1 MAIYSILV
9 TNNADGCTTEIEQ
22 QLTVTGCTSYIVR
35 LTSNSNAVGPFDVF
49 VDSVIYYSAQTR
61 TEMLN
66 GVVVNLECLTPTPTI
81 TPTNTPTPSITPTI
95 GVTPSPT
102 PTNTETP
109 TNTPTPTNTGTP
121 TNTPTPTPTNTGTP
135 TNTPTLTPTNTGTPT
150 NTPTP
155 TSTPPVLYYAYIFPE
170 PLDST
175 SQNNLGQYMF
185 DDGAT
190 WFGYGNSGGSPGVT
204 NYSNNLISYANY
216 SGWTDGGGNFITP
229 VTSLV
234 GPIRQTAGVGTDLFG
249 CPQDQY
255 TFGTIE
261 ITSSQVTP
269 TIQYNY
275 SIWIPL
281 AGVNDSMNNMTVDVG
296 TSACDTGLFDG
307 YIPES
312 VLAATTVTLTSG
324 GAIPAGQY
332 RVLWNFVLPITT
344 PLGAS
349 LFFKGNTKS

>member
-1 MAIYSILV
+1 MALYSILV
-9 TNNADGCTTEIEQ
+9 TNNYDGCTTEIEQ
-22 QLTVTGCTSYIVR
+22 QVDVTSCTNYIVR
-35 LTSNSNAVGPFDVF
+35 LTSNSNALGPFDVF

-66 GVVVNLECLTPTPTI
+66 GVVVTLNCVTPTPSI

-95 GVTPSPT
+95 GLTPT
-102 PTNTETP
+102 PTPTVTETP
-109 TNTPTPTNTGTP
+109 TNTPTPGGGS
-121 TNTPTPTPTNTGTP
+121 TPTPTPTVTT
-135 TNTPTLTPTNTGTPT
+135 TPT

-155 TSTPPVLYYAYIFPE
+155 TSTPPVVYYAYIFPE

-175 SQNNLGQYMF
+175 SQSELGQYMF

-190 WFGYGNSGGSPGVT
+190 WYGYGNSGGSPGIT

-216 SGWTDGGGNFITP
+216 SGWTDGGGNFVTP
-229 VTSLV
+229 VTSLI
-234 GPIRQTAGVGTDLFG
+234 GDIRQTVGVGTDSFG

-261 ITSSQVTP
+261 ITSSAVTP

-307 YIPES
+307 YTPES
-312 VLAATTVTLTSG
+312 VLASTTVTLTSG
-324 GAIPAGQY
+324 GAIPAGPY

>member
-1 MAIYSILV
+1 MALYSILV
-9 TNNADGCTTEIEQ
+9 TNNYDGCTTEIEQ
-22 QLTVTGCTSYIVR
+22 QIDVTSCTNYIVR
-35 LTSNSNAVGPFDVF
+35 LTSNSNALGPFDVF

-61 TEMLN
+61 TQMLN
-66 GVVVNLECLTPTPTI
+66 GVVITLECQTPTPSI

-95 GVTPSPT
+95 GLTPTTTPTPSITPTVTPTSGVSPT
-102 PTNTETP
+102 PTE
-109 TNTPTPTNTGTP
+109 
-121 TNTPTPTPTNTGTP
+121 
-135 TNTPTLTPTNTGTPT
+135 TPT

-155 TSTPPVLYYAYIFPE
+155 TSTPAVVYYAYIFPE

-175 SQNNLGQYMF
+175 SQSELGQYMF

-190 WFGYGNSGGSPGVT
+190 WFGYGNSGGSPGIT
-204 NYSNNLISYANY
+204 NYSSNLISYANY
-216 SGWTDGGGNFITP
+216 SGWTDSGGNFVTP

-234 GPIRQTAGVGTDLFG
+234 GAIRQTAGVGTDSFG

-255 TFGTIE
+255 TFGTVE
-261 ITSSQVTP
+261 ITQSQVTSG
-269 TIQYNY
+269 ISYNY

-296 TSACDTGLFDG
+296 TSACDAGLFDG

-324 GAIPAGQY
+324 GAIPAGSY

-344 PLGAS
+344 PLGTS

>member
-1 MAIYSILV
+1 MATYSILV
-9 TNNADGCTTEIEQ
+9 TNNANGCTTEIEQ
-22 QLTVTGCTSYIVR
+22 QLTVTSCTSYIVR

-66 GVVVNLECLTPTPTI
+66 GVVVNLDCLTPTPSI

-95 GVTPSPT
+95 GVTPTPTPTVTETPTNTPTPGLSPSPT

-109 TNTPTPTNTGTP
+109 TNTPTPT
-121 TNTPTPTPTNTGTP
+121 
-135 TNTPTLTPTNTGTPT
+135 
-150 NTPTP
+150 
-155 TSTPPVLYYAYIFPE
+155 STPPVVYYAYIFPE

-175 SQNNLGQYMF
+175 SQSELGQYMF

-190 WFGYGNSGGSPGVT
+190 WFGYGNSGGSPGIT

-216 SGWTDGGGNFITP
+216 SGWTDGGGNFVTP
-229 VTSLV
+229 VTTLV
-234 GPIRQTAGVGTDLFG
+234 GAIRQTGGVGTDSFG

-255 TFGTIE
+255 TFGTVE

-269 TIQYNY
+269 SIQYNY
-275 SIWIPL
+275 SVWIPL

-296 TSACDTGLFDG
+296 TSACDAGLFDG

-312 VLAATTVTLTSG
+312 TLAATTVTLSSG
-324 GAIPAGQY
+324 GAIPAGSY

-344 PLGAS
+344 PLGTS

>member
-1 MAIYSILV
+1 MALYSILV
-9 TNNADGCTTEIEQ
+9 TNNYDGCTTEIEQ
-22 QLTVTGCTSYIVR
+22 QVDVTSCTNYIVR
-35 LTSNSNAVGPFDVF
+35 LTSNSNALGPFDVF

-61 TEMLN
+61 TQMLN
-66 GVVVNLECLTPTPTI
+66 GVVVSLQCGTPTPSI

-95 GVTPSPT
+95 GLTPT
-102 PTNTETP
+102 PTPTVTETP
-109 TNTPTPTNTGTP
+109 TNTPTPGGGS
-121 TNTPTPTPTNTGTP
+121 TPTPTPTVTT
-135 TNTPTLTPTNTGTPT
+135 TPT

-155 TSTPPVLYYAYIFPE
+155 TSTPPVVYYAYIFPE

-175 SQNNLGQYMF
+175 SQSELGQYMF

-190 WFGYGNSGGSPGVT
+190 WYGYGNSGGSPGIT

-216 SGWTDGGGNFITP
+216 SGWTDGGGNFVTP
-229 VTSLV
+229 VTSLI
-234 GPIRQTAGVGTDLFG
+234 GDIRQTVGVGTDSFG

-261 ITSSQVTP
+261 ITSSAVTP

-312 VLAATTVTLTSG
+312 VLASTTVTLLSG
-324 GAIPAGQY
+324 SAIPAGSY

>member
-1 MAIYSILV
+1 MATYSILV
-9 TNNADGCTTEIEQ
+9 TNNANGCTTEIEQ
-22 QLTVTGCTSYIVR
+22 QLTVTSCTSYIVR

-66 GVVVNLECLTPTPTI
+66 GVVVNLDCLTPTPSI

-95 GVTPSPT
+95 GLTPTPTPTVTETPTNTPTPGLSPSPT

-109 TNTPTPTNTGTP
+109 TNTPTPT
-121 TNTPTPTPTNTGTP
+121 
-135 TNTPTLTPTNTGTPT
+135 
-150 NTPTP
+150 
-155 TSTPPVLYYAYIFPE
+155 STPPVVYNAYIFPE

-175 SQNNLGQYMF
+175 SQASLGQYLYSS
-185 DDGAT
+185 GST
-190 WFGYGNSGGSPGVT
+190 WYGYGNSGGAPSIT
-204 NYSNNLISYANY
+204 NYSNNLEIYANY
-216 SGWTDGGGNFITP
+216 SGWTDGGGNFVTP

-234 GPIRQTAGVGTDLFG
+234 GPLRQLSGVGTDSFG

-255 TFGTIE
+255 TFGTVE
-261 ITSSQVTP
+261 ITSSAVTP

-312 VLAATTVTLTSG
+312 VLASTTVTLLSG
-324 GAIPAGQY
+324 SAIPAGPY

>member
-1 MAIYSILV
+1 MATYSILV
-9 TNNADGCTTEIEQ
+9 TNNANGCTTEIEQ
-22 QLTVTGCTSYIVR
+22 QLTVTSCTSYIVR

-66 GVVVNLECLTPTPTI
+66 GVVVNLDCLTPTPSI

-95 GVTPSPT
+95 GLTPT
-102 PTNTETP
+102 PTPTVTTTP
-109 TNTPTPTNTGTP
+109 TNTPTSGGGS
-121 TNTPTPTPTNTGTP
+121 TPTPTPTVTTTP
-135 TNTPTLTPTNTGTPT
+135 TETPT

-155 TSTPPVLYYAYIFPE
+155 TSTPPVVYYAYIFPE

-175 SQNNLGQYMF
+175 SQSELGQYMF
-185 DDGAT
+185 DDNAT
-190 WFGYGNSGGSPGVT
+190 WFGYGNSGGSPGIT

-216 SGWTDGGGNFITP
+216 SGWTDSGGNFVTP
-229 VTSLV
+229 VTTLV
-234 GPIRQTAGVGTDLFG
+234 GAIRQNGGVGTDSFG

-255 TFGTIE
+255 TFGTVE

-269 TIQYNY
+269 SIQYNY
-275 SIWIPL
+275 SVWIPL

-296 TSACDTGLFDG
+296 TSACDAGLFDG

-312 VLAATTVTLTSG
+312 TLAATTVTLTSG
-324 GAIPAGQY
+324 SAAIPNGSY

-344 PLGAS
+344 PLGTS

>member
-1 MAIYSILV
+1 MALYSILV
-9 TNNADGCTTEIEQ
+9 TNNYDGCTTEIEQ
-22 QLTVTGCTSYIVR
+22 QVDVTSCTNYIVR
-35 LTSNSNAVGPFDVF
+35 LTSNSNALGPFDVF

-66 GVVVNLECLTPTPTI
+66 GVVVALNCVTPTPSI

-95 GVTPSPT
+95 GLTPT
-102 PTNTETP
+102 PTPTVTETP
-109 TNTPTPTNTGTP
+109 TNTPTPGGGP
-121 TNTPTPTPTNTGTP
+121 TPTPTPTVTTTP
-135 TNTPTLTPTNTGTPT
+135 TETPT

-155 TSTPPVLYYAYIFPE
+155 TSTPPVVYYAYIFPE

-175 SQNNLGQYMF
+175 SQASLGQYLYSS
-185 DDGAT
+185 GST
-190 WFGYGNSGGSPGVT
+190 WYGYGNSGGAPSIT
-204 NYSNNLISYANY
+204 NYSNNLEIYANY
-216 SGWTDGGGNFITP
+216 SGWTNSVGNFVTP

-234 GPIRQTAGVGTDLFG
+234 GPLRQLSGVGTDSFG

-255 TFGTIE
+255 TFGTVE
-261 ITSSQVTP
+261 ITSSAVTP

-281 AGVNDSMNNMTVDVG
+281 SGVSNSMNNMTVDVG

-312 VLAATTVTLTSG
+312 VLASTTVTLLSG
-324 GAIPAGQY
+324 SAIPAGPY

>member
-1 MAIYSILV
+1 MATYSILV
-9 TNNADGCTTEIEQ
+9 TNNANGCTTEIEQ
-22 QLTVTGCTSYIVR
+22 QLTVTSCTSYIVR

-66 GVVVNLECLTPTPTI
+66 GVVVNLDCLTPTPSI

-95 GVTPSPT
+95 GVTPTPTPTVTETPTNTPTPGLSPSPT

-109 TNTPTPTNTGTP
+109 TNTPTPT
-121 TNTPTPTPTNTGTP
+121 
-135 TNTPTLTPTNTGTPT
+135 
-150 NTPTP
+150 
-155 TSTPPVLYYAYIFPE
+155 STPPVVYYAYIFPE

-175 SQNNLGQYMF
+175 SQSELGQYMF

-190 WFGYGNSGGSPGVT
+190 WFGYGNSGGSPGIT

-216 SGWTDGGGNFITP
+216 SGWTDSGGNFVTP
-229 VTSLV
+229 VTTLV
-234 GPIRQTAGVGTDLFG
+234 GAIRQNGGVGTDSFG

-255 TFGTIE
+255 TFGTVE

-269 TIQYNY
+269 SIQYNY
-275 SIWIPL
+275 SVWIPL

-296 TSACDTGLFDG
+296 TSACDAGLFDG

-312 VLAATTVTLTSG
+312 TLAATTVTLTSG
-324 GAIPAGQY
+324 SAAIPNGSY

-344 PLGAS
+344 PLGTS

>member
-1 MAIYSILV
+1 MATYSILV
-9 TNNADGCTTEIEQ
+9 TNNANGCTTEIEQ
-22 QLTVTGCTSYIVR
+22 QLTVTSCTSYIVR

-66 GVVVNLECLTPTPTI
+66 GVVVNLDCLTPTPSI

-95 GVTPSPT
+95 GLTPTPTPTVTETPTNTPTPGLSPSPT

-109 TNTPTPTNTGTP
+109 TNTPTPT
-121 TNTPTPTPTNTGTP
+121 
-135 TNTPTLTPTNTGTPT
+135 
-150 NTPTP
+150 
-155 TSTPPVLYYAYIFPE
+155 STPPVVYYAYIFPE

-175 SQNNLGQYMF
+175 SQSELGQYMF

-190 WFGYGNSGGSPGVT
+190 WFGYGNSGGSPGIT

-216 SGWTDGGGNFITP
+216 SGWTDSGGNFVTP
-229 VTSLV
+229 VTTLV
-234 GPIRQTAGVGTDLFG
+234 GAIRQNGGVGTDSFG

-255 TFGTIE
+255 TFGTVE

-269 TIQYNY
+269 SIQYNY
-275 SIWIPL
+275 SVWIPL

-296 TSACDTGLFDG
+296 TSACDAGLFDG
-307 YIPES
+307 YIPETT
-312 VLAATTVTLTSG
+312 LAATTVTLTSG
-324 GAIPAGQY
+324 GAIPAGPY

-344 PLGAS
+344 PLGTS

>member
-1 MAIYSILV
+1 MATYSILV

-22 QLTVTGCTSYIVR
+22 QLTVTSCTSYIVR

-66 GVVVNLECLTPTPTI
+66 GVVVNLDCLTPTPSI

-95 GVTPSPT
+95 GLTPTPTPTVTETPTNTPTPGLSPSQT

-109 TNTPTPTNTGTP
+109 TNTPTPT
-121 TNTPTPTPTNTGTP
+121 
-135 TNTPTLTPTNTGTPT
+135 
-150 NTPTP
+150 
-155 TSTPPVLYYAYIFPE
+155 STPPVVYYAYIFPE

-175 SQNNLGQYMF
+175 SQAELGEYLYNS
-185 DDGAT
+185 GST
-190 WFGYGNSGGSPGVT
+190 WYGYGNSGGSPGIT
-204 NYSNNLISYANY
+204 NYSSNLISYANY
-216 SGWTDGGGNFITP
+216 SGWTDGGGNFVTP
-229 VTSLV
+229 VTSLI
-234 GPIRQTAGVGTDLFG
+234 GAIRQTVGVGTDSFG

-255 TFGTIE
+255 TFGTVE
-261 ITSSQVTP
+261 ITQSAVTSG
-269 TIQYNY
+269 ISYNY

-281 AGVNDSMNNMTVDVG
+281 AGVNDSMNNMTVNVG
-296 TSACDTGLFDG
+296 TSACDEQLFNG

-324 GAIPAGQY
+324 AAIPAGSY

-344 PLGAS
+344 PLGTS

>member
-1 MAIYSILV
+1 MATYSILV
-9 TNNADGCTTEIEQ
+9 TNNANGCTTEIEQ
-22 QLTVTGCTSYIVR
+22 QLTVTSCTSYIVR

-66 GVVVNLECLTPTPTI
+66 GVVVNLDCLTPTPSI

-95 GVTPSPT
+95 GLTPTPTPTVTETPTNTPTPGLSPSPT

-109 TNTPTPTNTGTP
+109 TNTPTPT
-121 TNTPTPTPTNTGTP
+121 
-135 TNTPTLTPTNTGTPT
+135 
-150 NTPTP
+150 
-155 TSTPPVLYYAYIFPE
+155 STPPVVYNAYIFPE

-175 SQNNLGQYMF
+175 SQIELGQYMF
-185 DDGAT
+185 DNLAT
-190 WFGYGNSGGSPGVT
+190 WFGYGNSGGSPGIT
-204 NYSNNLISYANY
+204 NYSSNLNSYAHY
-216 SGWTDGGGNFITP
+216 SGWTDSGGNFVTP
-229 VTSLV
+229 VTSLI
-234 GPIRQTAGVGTDLFG
+234 GAIRQNVGVGTDSFG

-255 TFGTIE
+255 TFGTVE

-269 TIQYNY
+269 SIQYNY

-296 TSACDTGLFDG
+296 TSACDAGLFDG

-312 VLAATTVTLTSG
+312 VLAATTVTVSLG
-324 GAIPAGQY
+324 GAIPAGSY

-344 PLGAS
+344 PLGTS

>member
-1 MAIYSILV
+1 MATYSILV

-22 QLTVTGCTSYIVR
+22 QLTVTSCTSYIVR

-66 GVVVNLECLTPTPTI
+66 GVVVNLDCLTPTPSI

-95 GVTPSPT
+95 GLTPT
-102 PTNTETP
+102 PTPTVTTTPTETP
-109 TNTPTPTNTGTP
+109 TNTPTSGGGS
-121 TNTPTPTPTNTGTP
+121 TPTPTPTVTTTP
-135 TNTPTLTPTNTGTPT
+135 TETPT

-155 TSTPPVLYYAYIFPE
+155 TSTPPVVYYAYIFPE

-175 SQNNLGQYMF
+175 SQASLGQYLYSS
-185 DDGAT
+185 GST
-190 WFGYGNSGGSPGVT
+190 WYGYGNSGGAPSIT
-204 NYSNNLISYANY
+204 NYSNNLEIYANY
-216 SGWTDGGGNFITP
+216 SGWTNSVGNFVTP
-229 VTSLV
+229 VASLV
-234 GPIRQTAGVGTDLFG
+234 GAIRQTAGVGSDSFG
-249 CPQDQY
+249 CEQNQY

-261 ITSSQVTP
+261 ITQSAVTSGI
-269 TIQYNY
+269 TYNY

-281 AGVNDSMNNMTVDVG
+281 SGVSNSMNNMTVNVG
-296 TSACDTGLFDG
+296 TSACDEQLFNG

-312 VLAATTVTLTSG
+312 ALAATTVTLTSG
-324 GAIPAGQY
+324 GAIPAGPY
-332 RVLWNFVLPITT
+332 RVLWNFVLPLTT
-344 PLGAS
+344 PLASS

>member
-1 MAIYSILV
+1 MATYSILV

-22 QLTVTGCTSYIVR
+22 QLTVTSCTSYIVR
-35 LTSNSNAVGPFDVF
+35 LTSTSNAVGPFDVF

-95 GVTPSPT
+95 GVTPTPTPTVTETPTNTPTPGLSPSPT

-109 TNTPTPTNTGTP
+109 TNTPTPT
-121 TNTPTPTPTNTGTP
+121 
-135 TNTPTLTPTNTGTPT
+135 
-150 NTPTP
+150 
-155 TSTPPVLYYAYIFPE
+155 STPPVVYYAYIFPE

-175 SQNNLGQYMF
+175 SQASLGQYLYSS
-185 DDGAT
+185 GST
-190 WFGYGNSGGSPGVT
+190 WYGYGNSGGAPSIT
-204 NYSNNLISYANY
+204 NYSNNLEIYANY
-216 SGWTDGGGNFITP
+216 SGWTDGGGNFVTP
-229 VTSLV
+229 VTSFI
-234 GPIRQTAGVGTDLFG
+234 GPLRQTVGVGTDSFG

-255 TFGTIE
+255 TFGTVE
-261 ITSSQVTP
+261 ITSSAVTP
-269 TIQYNY
+269 SIQYNY

-312 VLAATTVTLTSG
+312 VLASTTVTLLSG
-324 GAIPAGQY
+324 SAIPEGPY

>member
-1 MAIYSILV
+1 MATYSILV

-102 PTNTETP
+102 PTVTETP
-109 TNTPTPTNTGTP
+109 TNTPTPGASS
-121 TNTPTPTPTNTGTP
+121 TPTPTPTVTTTP
-135 TNTPTLTPTNTGTPT
+135 TETPT

-155 TSTPPVLYYAYIFPE
+155 TSTPPVVYYAYIFPE

-175 SQNNLGQYMF
+175 SQVELGQYLY
-185 DDGAT
+185 DDGST
-190 WFGYGNSGGSPGVT
+190 WFGYGNSGGAPGIT
-204 NYSNNLISYANY
+204 NYSNNLNSYAHY
-216 SGWTDGGGNFITP
+216 SGWTDSGGNFVTP
-229 VTSLV
+229 VASLV
-234 GPIRQTAGVGTDLFG
+234 GAIRQTAGVGSDSFG
-249 CPQDQY
+249 CEQNQY
-255 TFGTIE
+255 TFGTVE
-261 ITSSQVTP
+261 ITQSAVTSG
-269 TIQYNY
+269 ISYNY

-281 AGVNDSMNNMTVDVG
+281 AGVNDSMNNMTVNVG
-296 TSACDTGLFDG
+296 TSACDEQLFNG

-324 GAIPAGQY
+324 AAIPAGSY

-344 PLGAS
+344 PLGTS

>member
-1 MAIYSILV
+1 MALYSILV
-9 TNNADGCTTEIEQ
+9 TNNYDGCTTEIEQ
-22 QLTVTGCTSYIVR
+22 QVDVTSCTNYIVR
-35 LTSNSNAVGPFDVF
+35 LTSNSNALGPFDVF

-66 GVVVNLECLTPTPTI
+66 GVVVTLNCVTPTPSI

-95 GVTPSPT
+95 GLTPT
-102 PTNTETP
+102 PTPTVTETP
-109 TNTPTPTNTGTP
+109 TNTPTSGGGS
-121 TNTPTPTPTNTGTP
+121 TPTPTPTVTT
-135 TNTPTLTPTNTGTPT
+135 TPT

-155 TSTPPVLYYAYIFPE
+155 TSTPPVVYYAYIFPE

-175 SQNNLGQYMF
+175 SQASLGQYLYSS
-185 DDGAT
+185 GST
-190 WFGYGNSGGSPGVT
+190 WYGYGNSGGAPSIT
-204 NYSNNLISYANY
+204 NYSNNLEIYANY
-216 SGWTDGGGNFITP
+216 SGWTDGGGNFVTP
-229 VTSLV
+229 VTSLI
-234 GPIRQTAGVGTDLFG
+234 GAIRQTVGVGTDSFG

-255 TFGTIE
+255 TFGTVE
-261 ITSSQVTP
+261 ITSSAVTP
-269 TIQYNY
+269 SIQYNY

-307 YIPES
+307 YTPES
-312 VLAATTVTLTSG
+312 VLASTTVTLTSG
-324 GAIPAGQY
+324 GAIPAGPY

>member
-1 MAIYSILV
+1 MATYSILV
-9 TNNADGCTTEIEQ
+9 TNNANGCTTEIEQ
-22 QLTVTGCTSYIVR
+22 QLTVTSCTSYIVR

-66 GVVVNLECLTPTPTI
+66 GVVVNLDCLTPTPSI

-95 GVTPSPT
+95 GVTPTPTPTVTETPTNTPTPGLSPSPT

-109 TNTPTPTNTGTP
+109 TNTPTPT
-121 TNTPTPTPTNTGTP
+121 
-135 TNTPTLTPTNTGTPT
+135 
-150 NTPTP
+150 
-155 TSTPPVLYYAYIFPE
+155 STPPVVYYAYIFPE

-175 SQNNLGQYMF
+175 SQAELGEYLYNS
-185 DDGAT
+185 GST
-190 WFGYGNSGGSPGVT
+190 WYGYGNSGGSPGIT
-204 NYSNNLISYANY
+204 NYSSNLISYANY
-216 SGWTDGGGNFITP
+216 SGWTDDGGNFVTP
-229 VTSLV
+229 VTSLI
-234 GPIRQTAGVGTDLFG
+234 GAIRQTVGVGTDSFG

-255 TFGTIE
+255 TFGTVE

-269 TIQYNY
+269 SIQYNY

-296 TSACDTGLFDG
+296 TSACDAGLFDG

-324 GAIPAGQY
+324 AAIPAGSY

-344 PLGAS
+344 PLGTS

>member
-1 MAIYSILV
+1 MATYSILV
-9 TNNADGCTTEIEQ
+9 TNNANGCTTEIEQ
-22 QLTVTGCTSYIVR
+22 QLTVTSCTSYIVR

-66 GVVVNLECLTPTPTI
+66 GVVVNLDCLTPTPSI

-95 GVTPSPT
+95 GVTPTPTPTVTETPTNTPTPGLSPSPT

-109 TNTPTPTNTGTP
+109 TNTPTPT
-121 TNTPTPTPTNTGTP
+121 
-135 TNTPTLTPTNTGTPT
+135 
-150 NTPTP
+150 
-155 TSTPPVLYYAYIFPE
+155 STPPVVYYAYIFPE

-175 SQNNLGQYMF
+175 SQSELGQYMF

-190 WFGYGNSGGSPGVT
+190 WFGYGNSGGSPGIT

-216 SGWTDGGGNFITP
+216 SGWTDSGGNFVTP
-229 VTSLV
+229 VTTLV
-234 GPIRQTAGVGTDLFG
+234 GAIRQNGGVGTDSFG

-255 TFGTIE
+255 TFGTVE

-269 TIQYNY
+269 SIQYNY
-275 SIWIPL
+275 SVWIPL

-296 TSACDTGLFDG
+296 TSACDAGLFDG
-307 YIPES
+307 YIPETT
-312 VLAATTVTLTSG
+312 LAATTVTLTSG
-324 GAIPAGQY
+324 GAIPAGPY

-344 PLGAS
+344 PLGTS

>member
-1 MAIYSILV
+1 MALYSILV
-9 TNNADGCTTEIEQ
+9 TNNYDGCTTEIEQ
-22 QLTVTGCTSYIVR
+22 QLNVTGCTNYIVR
-35 LTSNSNAVGPFDVF
+35 LTSNSNALGPFDVF

-61 TEMLN
+61 TQMLN
-66 GVVVNLECLTPTPTI
+66 GVVVSLECATPTPSI
-81 TPTNTPTPSITPTI
+81 TPTNTPTPSITPTTTPTPSI
-95 GVTPSPT
+95 TPTVTPTSGVSPT
-102 PTNTETP
+102 PTE
-109 TNTPTPTNTGTP
+109 
-121 TNTPTPTPTNTGTP
+121 
-135 TNTPTLTPTNTGTPT
+135 TPT

-155 TSTPPVLYYAYIFPE
+155 TSTPPVVYNAYIFPE

-175 SQNNLGQYMF
+175 SQIELGQYMF
-185 DDGAT
+185 DDSAT
-190 WFGYGNSGGSPGVT
+190 WFGYGNSGGSPGIT
-204 NYSNNLISYANY
+204 NYSSNLNSYAHY
-216 SGWTDGGGNFITP
+216 SGWTDSGGNFVTP

-234 GPIRQTAGVGTDLFG
+234 GAIRQNVGVGTDSFG

-255 TFGTIE
+255 TFGTVE

-269 TIQYNY
+269 SIQYNY
-275 SIWIPL
+275 SVWIPL

-296 TSACDTGLFDG
+296 TSACDAGLFDG

-324 GAIPAGQY
+324 GAIPAGLY

-344 PLGAS
+344 PLGTS

>member
-1 MAIYSILV
+1 MATYSILV

-22 QLTVTGCTSYIVR
+22 QLTVTSCTSYIVR
-35 LTSNSNAVGPFDVF
+35 LTSTSNAVGPFDVF

-95 GVTPSPT
+95 GVTPTPTPTVTETPTNTPTPGLSPSPT

-109 TNTPTPTNTGTP
+109 TNTPTPT
-121 TNTPTPTPTNTGTP
+121 
-135 TNTPTLTPTNTGTPT
+135 
-150 NTPTP
+150 
-155 TSTPPVLYYAYIFPE
+155 STPPVVYYAYIFPE

-175 SQNNLGQYMF
+175 SQASLGQYLYSS
-185 DDGAT
+185 GST
-190 WFGYGNSGGSPGVT
+190 WYGYGNSGGAPSIT
-204 NYSNNLISYANY
+204 NYSNNLEIYANY
-216 SGWTDGGGNFITP
+216 SGWTDGGGNFVTP
-229 VTSLV
+229 VTSFIGSL
-234 GPIRQTAGVGTDLFG
+234 RQTVGVGTDSFG

-255 TFGTIE
+255 TFGTVE
-261 ITSSQVTP
+261 ITSSEVTP

-312 VLAATTVTLTSG
+312 VLASTTVTLLSG
-324 GAIPAGQY
+324 SSIPAGPY

>member
-22 QLTVTGCTSYIVR
+22 QLTVTSCTSYIVR

-66 GVVVNLECLTPTPTI
+66 GVVVNLDCLTPTPSI

-95 GVTPSPT
+95 GLTPT
-102 PTNTETP
+102 PTPTVTETP
-109 TNTPTPTNTGTP
+109 TNTPTPGLSP
-121 TNTPTPTPTNTGTP
+121 SQ
-135 TNTPTLTPTNTGTPT
+135 TPT

-155 TSTPPVLYYAYIFPE
+155 TSTPAVVYYAYIFPE

-175 SQNNLGQYMF
+175 SQIELGQYMF
-185 DDGAT
+185 DDSAT
-190 WFGYGNSGGSPGVT
+190 WFGYGNSGGSPGIT
-204 NYSNNLISYANY
+204 NYSNNLNSYAHY
-216 SGWTDGGGNFITP
+216 SGWTDGGGNFVTP
-229 VTSLV
+229 VISLL
-234 GPIRQTAGVGTDLFG
+234 GAIRQTAGVGSDSFG

-255 TFGTIE
+255 TFGTVE
-261 ITSSQVTP
+261 ITSSQVTSS
-269 TIQYNY
+269 IQYNY

-296 TSACDTGLFDG
+296 TSACDAGLFDG

-312 VLAATTVTLTSG
+312 VLAASTVTLTSG
-324 GAIPAGQY
+324 GAIPAGPY

-344 PLGAS
+344 PLGTS

>member
-1 MAIYSILV
+1 
-9 TNNADGCTTEIEQ
+9 
-22 QLTVTGCTSYIVR
+22 
-35 LTSNSNAVGPFDVF
+35 
-49 VDSVIYYSAQTR
+49 
-61 TEMLN
+61 MLN
-66 GVVVNLECLTPTPTI
+66 GVVVTLDCPTPTPSI

-95 GVTPSPT
+95 GVTPTPT
-102 PTNTETP
+102 PTVTETP
-109 TNTPTPTNTGTP
+109 TNTPTVTTTPTETP
-121 TNTPTPTPTNTGTP
+121 TNTPTSGGGSTPTPTPTVTTTP
-135 TNTPTLTPTNTGTPT
+135 TETPT

-155 TSTPPVLYYAYIFPE
+155 TSTPPVVYYAYIFPE

-175 SQNNLGQYMF
+175 SQLELGQYMF

-190 WFGYGNSGGSPGVT
+190 WYGYGNSGGSPGIT

-216 SGWTDGGGNFITP
+216 SGWTDGGGNFVTP

-234 GPIRQTAGVGTDLFG
+234 GPIRQTVGVGTDSFG

-269 TIQYNY
+269 SIQYNY
-275 SIWIPL
+275 SVWIPL
-281 AGVNDSMNNMTVDVG
+281 AGVNDFMNNMTVDVG

-312 VLAATTVTLTSG
+312 VLASTTVTLLSG
-324 GAIPAGQY
+324 SAIPAGPY

>member
-1 MAIYSILV
+1 MATYSILV

-22 QLTVTGCTSYIVR
+22 QLTVTSCTSYIVR

-66 GVVVNLECLTPTPTI
+66 GVVVNLDCLTPTPSI

-95 GVTPSPT
+95 GLTPT
-102 PTNTETP
+102 PTPTVTETP
-109 TNTPTPTNTGTP
+109 TNTPTPGGGS
-121 TNTPTPTPTNTGTP
+121 TPTPTPTVTTTP
-135 TNTPTLTPTNTGTPT
+135 TETPT

-155 TSTPPVLYYAYIFPE
+155 TSTPPVVYYAYIFPE

-175 SQNNLGQYMF
+175 SQASLGQYLYSS
-185 DDGAT
+185 GST
-190 WFGYGNSGGSPGVT
+190 WYGYGNSGGAPSIT
-204 NYSNNLISYANY
+204 NYSNNLEIYANY
-216 SGWTDGGGNFITP
+216 SGWTDGGGNFVTP
-229 VTSLV
+229 VTSFI
-234 GPIRQTAGVGTDLFG
+234 GPLRQTVGVGTDSFG

-255 TFGTIE
+255 TFGTVE
-261 ITSSQVTP
+261 ITSSAVTP

-307 YIPES
+307 YTPES
-312 VLAATTVTLTSG
+312 VLASTTVTLLSG
-324 GAIPAGQY
+324 SAIPAGPY

>member
-22 QLTVTGCTSYIVR
+22 QLTVTSCTSYIVR

-102 PTNTETP
+102 PTVTETP
-109 TNTPTPTNTGTP
+109 TNTPTPGASS
-121 TNTPTPTPTNTGTP
+121 TPTPTPTVTTTP
-135 TNTPTLTPTNTGTPT
+135 TETPT

-155 TSTPPVLYYAYIFPE
+155 TSTPPVVYYAYIFPE

-175 SQNNLGQYMF
+175 SQVELGQYLY
-185 DDGAT
+185 DDGST
-190 WFGYGNSGGSPGVT
+190 WFGYGNSGGAPGIT
-204 NYSNNLISYANY
+204 NYSNNLNSYAHY
-216 SGWTDGGGNFITP
+216 SGWTDSGGNFVTP
-229 VTSLV
+229 VASLV
-234 GPIRQTAGVGTDLFG
+234 GAIRQTAGVGSDSFG
-249 CPQDQY
+249 CEQNQY
-255 TFGTIE
+255 TFGTVE
-261 ITSSQVTP
+261 ITQSAVTSGI
-269 TIQYNY
+269 TYNY

-281 AGVNDSMNNMTVDVG
+281 DGVNNLMNNMTVNVG
-296 TSACDTGLFDG
+296 TSACDEQLFNG

-324 GAIPAGQY
+324 AAIPAGSY

-344 PLGAS
+344 PLGTS

>member
-1 MAIYSILV
+1 MATYSILV
-9 TNNADGCTTEIEQ
+9 TNNANGCTTEIEQ
-22 QLTVTGCTSYIVR
+22 QLTVTSCTSYIVR

-66 GVVVNLECLTPTPTI
+66 GVVVNLDCLTPTPSI

-95 GVTPSPT
+95 GLTPTPTPTVTETPTNTPTPGLSPSQT

-109 TNTPTPTNTGTP
+109 TNTPTPT
-121 TNTPTPTPTNTGTP
+121 
-135 TNTPTLTPTNTGTPT
+135 
-150 NTPTP
+150 
-155 TSTPPVLYYAYIFPE
+155 STPPVVYYAYIFPE

-175 SQNNLGQYMF
+175 SQAELGEYLYNS
-185 DDGAT
+185 GST
-190 WFGYGNSGGSPGVT
+190 WYGYGNSGGSPGIT
-204 NYSNNLISYANY
+204 NYSSNLISYANY
-216 SGWTDGGGNFITP
+216 SGWTDGGGNFVTP
-229 VTSLV
+229 VTSLI
-234 GPIRQTAGVGTDLFG
+234 GAIRQTVGVGTDSFG

-255 TFGTIE
+255 TFGTVE
-261 ITSSQVTP
+261 ITQSQVTSG
-269 TIQYNY
+269 ISYNY

-281 AGVNDSMNNMTVDVG
+281 AGVNDFMNNMTVDVG
-296 TSACDTGLFDG
+296 TSACDAVLFDG

-312 VLAATTVTLTSG
+312 TLAATTVTLSSG
-324 GAIPAGQY
+324 GAIPAGSY

-344 PLGAS
+344 PLGTS

>member
-1 MAIYSILV
+1 MATYSILV
-9 TNNADGCTTEIEQ
+9 TNNANGCTTEIEQ
-22 QLTVTGCTSYIVR
+22 QLTVTSCTSYIVR

-66 GVVVNLECLTPTPTI
+66 GVVVNLDCLTPTPSI

-95 GVTPSPT
+95 GLTPT
-102 PTNTETP
+102 PTPTVTTTP
-109 TNTPTPTNTGTP
+109 TNTPTSGGGS
-121 TNTPTPTPTNTGTP
+121 TPTPTPTVTTTP
-135 TNTPTLTPTNTGTPT
+135 TETPT

-155 TSTPPVLYYAYIFPE
+155 TSTPPVVYYAYIFPE

-175 SQNNLGQYMF
+175 SQSELGQYMF
-185 DDGAT
+185 DDNAT
-190 WFGYGNSGGSPGVT
+190 WFGYGNSGGSPGIT

-216 SGWTDGGGNFITP
+216 SGWTDSGGNFVTP
-229 VTSLV
+229 VTTLV
-234 GPIRQTAGVGTDLFG
+234 GAIRQNGGVGTDSFG

-255 TFGTIE
+255 TFGTVE

-269 TIQYNY
+269 SIQYNY
-275 SIWIPL
+275 SVWIPL

-296 TSACDTGLFDG
+296 TSACDAGLFDG

-312 VLAATTVTLTSG
+312 TLAATTVTLTSG
-324 GAIPAGQY
+324 GAIPAGSY

-344 PLGAS
+344 PLGSS